1 MTTCPGSGS
10 GTLDDRAVEATNFSE
25 NDCANGATPSEAAGN
40 SAKSL
45 GARQE
50 IANCRSDL
58 VAVRLEGKVAGVE
71 EAHVSFWIVALE
83 RLGARRQEKRVVLA
97 PDCQK
102 RRPVLAKI
110 GLKFGIHRDIAL
122 VVAQEVELHFIGA
135 RPCEIK
141 VVERIPVRRNRG
153 HVGDTVGVLP

>member
-50 IANCRSDL
+50 IADCRSDL
-58 VAVRLEGKVAGVE
+58 VTVRLEGKVAGVE
-71 EAHVSFWIVALE
+71 EAHVGVRDVTPE
-83 RLGARRQEKRVVLA
+83 RLGAGGRKNGSFLPQAARNGGLCARAGFRR
-97 PDCQK
+97 
-102 RRPVLAKI
+102 
-110 GLKFGIHRDIAL
+110 HRDGL
-122 VVAQEVELHFIGA
+122 SKRCRGPD
-135 RPCEIK
+135 RPAT
-141 VVERIPVRRNRG
+141 PS
-153 HVGDTVGVLP
+153 VGYSSRH